1 MTAEP
6 VDTHTVETLVADAVA
21 APSQHNAQPWR
32 FRYLRDSGVL
42 RVYADLTRALPHTD
56 PQRRGLHVSCG
67 AALLNLRVAAAA
79 SMLAP
84 VVRLLPE
91 PDRPD
96 LLAEVRL
103 CGTGPPDAELALLRP
118 AVARRHSSRH
128 PFRDEEIAAATREGL
143 CRAADVE
150 GAQLLFPGRWH
161 VREVLDLVW
170 DAEQWEAQAPGVRE
184 ETARWTHVEPTGAVA
199 PSDGIPAEA
208 FGPVRRDGNAPVR
221 DFAAGRPMPDRPRAS
236 FEKTPNVALLGTTG
250 DGPVDWLRAGQAL
263 ERVLL
268 RATADGLVASVTS
281 QPLEWPD
288 LRWAARDPRSA
299 MGHVQMVLRL
309 GHGPEGQRSARRP
322 LDDVL
327 DIV

>member
-6 VDTHTVETLVADAVA
+6 VDAHTVETLVADAAA

-32 FRYLRDSGVL
+32 FRYLRDIGVL
-42 RVYADLTRALPHTD
+42 RLYADLGRTLPHTD
-56 PQRRGLHVSCG
+56 PQLRGLHLSCG

-79 SMLAP
+79 EALAP
-84 VVRLLPE
+84 VVRLLPD
-91 PDRPD
+91 PDCPD
-96 LLAEVRL
+96 LLAEVHL
-103 CGTGPPDAELALLRP
+103 CGSSPPDAALALLRP
-118 AVARRHSSRH
+118 VVGRRHSSRF
-128 PFRDEEIAAATREGL
+128 PFRDEEIPAAMREGL
-143 CRAADVE
+143 GEAADAE
-150 GAQLLFPGRWH
+150 GAQLLFPGGWH
-161 VREVLDLVW
+161 VRSVLELVG
-170 DAEQWEAQAPGVRE
+170 DAEEWEAQDAGVRG
-184 ETARWTHVEPTGAVA
+184 ETARWAHAEPSGTEA

-208 FGPVRRDGNAPVR
+208 FGPVRRGGDAPVR

-236 FEKTPNVALLGTTG
+236 FEKRPNIALLGTA
-250 DGPVDWLRAGQAL
+250 DDRPVDWLRAGQAL

-288 LRWAARDPRSA
+288 LRWAARDPLSA

-309 GHGPEGQRSARRP
+309 GYGPEGRQSPRRP